1 MEKQGAYSDLGVFWV
16 AIIGTWGRMGAPFG
30 GAGWLPQHPATCG
43 RIGGLSGRIWGS
55 RNIPQHPA
63 TSRNIL
69 AKIGF
74 SGAFGVLFLAGWLAG
89 WLAGR
94 TAPAQL
100 PHSSRTA
107 PAQLPR
113 KESWNFC
120 QKKALWGEPQNE
132 NLSKTSRSPTQLG
145 KLAPDLR
152 MAEQPPKSEPRIDWR
167 AASAPQERAGSSR
180 PSCPPRR
187 PCGYLGVL
195 ISGLGQGRGGRKYE
209 GIPSLFC

>member
-1 MEKQGAYSDLGVFWV
+1 MGGQRKIKSFFCPLGRDFLHPWGALRAPQEFRVILWKGFYFTIDL
-16 AIIGTWGRMGAPFG
+16 I
-30 GAGWLPQHPATCG
+30 
-43 RIGGLSGRIWGS
+43 
-55 RNIPQHPA
+55 
-63 TSRNIL
+63 
-69 AKIGF
+69 
-74 SGAFGVLFLAGWLAG
+74 
-89 WLAGR
+89 
-94 TAPAQL
+94 TAQ
-100 PHSSRTA
+100 HSSRTA

-187 PCGYLGVL
+187 PCGYLVVL